1 MGTIRSGGAGL
12 KRGEVDRGTL
22 REGLR
27 EVRAGRKEARE
38 AERLRRYDDGQSRSR
53 SRTQSLQ
60 LEASLFR
67 FPIILKR
74 EYDTPDTIACRE
86 YSALKIQTEQD
97 IYRDSLKG
105 RGRAPGR
112 QNHTEEAYAG
122 DPTYEYPAQE

>member
-12 KRGEVDRGTL
+12 KRGQVDKGTL

-60 LEASLFR
+60 LEASLFCFLIVPKLER
-67 FPIILKR
+67 NAPIM
-74 EYDTPDTIACRE
+74 
-86 YSALKIQTEQD
+86 
-97 IYRDSLKG
+97 
-105 RGRAPGR
+105 
-112 QNHTEEAYAG
+112 
-122 DPTYEYPAQE
+122 